1 MPLWKHPGTVGESY
15 WQHMMYA
22 FGLSYFFFKASL
34 HAFIHAVLP
43 DIKTNERYDLMGVA
57 ENTLYEAMRR
67 PRGKE

>member
-1 MPLWKHPGTVGESY
+1 
-15 WQHMMYA
+15 MMYA

-57 ENTLYEAMRR
+57 EYTLYEAMRR